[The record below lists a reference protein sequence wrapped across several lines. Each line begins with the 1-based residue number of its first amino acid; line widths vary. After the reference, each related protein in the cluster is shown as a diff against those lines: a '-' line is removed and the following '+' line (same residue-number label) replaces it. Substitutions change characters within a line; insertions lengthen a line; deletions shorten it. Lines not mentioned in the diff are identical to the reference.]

1 MGSLNKNIN
10 FKKIAKEVIDLE
22 IRALQKLK
30 KALNKNFDKAVNAI
44 VNCQSK
50 VILCGVGKSGI
61 IASKISATLSSIGT
75 PSFSL
80 SANDCSHGDMGSI
93 SKKDILILISYSGN
107 SVELKNIIN
116 YANRNKI
123 LLIGITSKKNSD
135 LYKNSDIGLITPE
148 VKEAG
153 LEMVPTSSTIN
164 QLSIGDALAISTLKK
179 KKINNLDF
187 KKFHPSGSLGEKL
200 LTAEDLMLTKD
211 KIPFINENQ
220 LMTDALKI
228 MTEKKLGTLI
238 VRNKKK
244 YLTGI
249 ITDGTIRRFNSKNIN
264 LNSLQ
269 VKDVMTKNPVKIN
282 KDILATKA
290 LAIMNEK
297 KITSLLVVSDNQYQK
312 KNKSLKGI
320 IHIHFLLSDGIK

>member
-1 MGSLNKNIN
+1 MK
-10 FKKIAKEVIDLE
+10 KKINYKVIAKNVISLE
-22 IRALQKLK
+22 IKALQRLK
-30 KALNKNFDKAVNAI
+30 KSLNKNFDRAVNAI

-61 IASKISATLSSIGT
+61 IASKISATLSSVGT

-80 SANDCSHGDMGSI
+80 SANDCSHGDLGSI
-93 SKKDILILISYSGN
+93 TKKDILILISYSGN
-107 SVELKNIIN
+107 SIELKNIIN

-153 LEMVPTSSTIN
+153 LDMVPTSSTIN
-164 QLSIGDALAISTLKK
+164 QLSIGDALAVSTLKK

-200 LTAEDLMLTKD
+200 KTVEDLMLTHN
-211 KIPFINENQ
+211 KIPFINENV
-220 LMTDALKI
+220 LMIKALKI

-244 YLTGI
+244 YTTGI
-249 ITDGTIRRFNSKNIN
+249 ITDGQIRRLNSKNID
-264 LNSLQ
+264 LNVLK
-269 VKDVMTKNPVKIN
+269 VKNVMTKNPIKIEKN
-282 KDILATKA
+282 TLVTKA
-290 LAIMNEK
+290 LSIMNEK
-297 KITSLLVVSDNQYQK
+297 KITCLCVYDSK
-312 KNKSLKGI
+312 KRSNTIGI
-320 IHIHFLLSDGIK
+320 IHIHNILENKIY